1 MRASLPLAHG
11 DHTGISAICVLENWF
26 AGSPSPMLL
35 IPAVTRLLRLEENL
49 IPHWALYQP
58 FESLIQFDFPSLLL
72 TDLLYIGFGDLE
84 IPRGYL
90 GDSVQP
96 LLNLL
101 LYNKSIKELV

>member
-11 DHTGISAICVLENWF
+11 DHTTISAICVLENWF
-26 AGSPSPMLL
+26 AGSPSPRLL
-35 IPAVTRLLRLEENL
+35 MPAVTRPLRLQENL
-49 IPHWALYQP
+49 VPHWALYQP
-58 FESLIQFDFPSLLL
+58 FDSLIQFDFPSSLL
-72 TDLLYIGFGDLE
+72 TDLLDLGFGDLE

-101 LYNKSIKELV
+101 LWKKTIK